1 LKTRSIGLR
10 ETDEGLARPQGEY
23 GCRSILAAGKNR
35 FEMKHTWTLRRL
47 HPLIL
52 RLSLMA
58 IVASAIGGCAAY
70 RPANVPLR
78 KWDGDYGYRQKRI
91 QAERPMGDVLLLLAF
106 SGGGT
111 RAAALSYGVLQELRD
126 SRVIVDGV
134 EKRLLDEVD
143 LITSVSGGSFTS
155 AYYALNGDRI
165 FSEFEPRFLRRNLQR
180 RLLVQM
186 LRPVNWF
193 RMASTFFD
201 RSELAVRLY
210 DEEVFDHAT
219 FADLQNAG
227 GPFIQINAADLAG
240 GSRFTFFQPQFDLIC
255 SDLSKIEVARAVAA
269 SSAVPGL
276 FTPITLRNYAGEC
289 EYPTPAWLT
298 DALANPRQSMRRF
311 RSAEVASSYLEGKRK
326 YIHLLDGGIA
336 DNLGL
341 RGPLENVMLVGGIRE
356 RFDQL
361 GGARPSHIV
370 VIVVNAEVHPE
381 PKFSFTPASPSL
393 AMMVNAVSGVQIY
406 SYNFETLELMRVS
419 LKNWEGDLRQDG
431 DGAEV
436 HTYVADVAFEA
447 LDDPEERA
455 YFNELP
461 TSFTLDD
468 EQVDRLIE
476 AGRRLL
482 RESPDFKRLLA
493 TLQPTEPATD

>member
-1 LKTRSIGLR
+1 
-10 ETDEGLARPQGEY
+10 
-23 GCRSILAAGKNR
+23 
-35 FEMKHTWTLRRL
+35 MKHTRTLRRA
-47 HPLIL
+47 HPSFL
-52 RLSLMA
+52 RLLLLTF
-58 IVASAIGGCAAY
+58 VASAIGGCAVY
-70 RPANVPLR
+70 RPANVALR
-78 KWDGDYGYRQKRI
+78 TWDGDYGYRQKRI
-91 QAERPMGDVLLLLAF
+91 LDERPMGDILLLLAF

-155 AYYALNGDRI
+155 AYYGLNGDRI

-180 RLLVQM
+180 RLLFQV
-186 LRPVNWF
+186 LRPVNWL
-193 RMASTFFD
+193 RTASTFFD

-210 DEEVFDHAT
+210 DEEIFDHAT
-219 FADLQNAG
+219 FADLQNSG

-255 SDLSKIEVARAVAA
+255 SDLSKFEVARAVAA

-289 EYPTPAWLT
+289 GYPTPAWLT
-298 DALANPRQSMRRF
+298 DALANPRQSTRRF
-311 RSAEVASSYLEGKRK
+311 RSAEVAASYLEGKRK

-361 GGARPSHIV
+361 GVARPSHIV

-393 AMMVNAVSGVQIY
+393 AMMISSVSGVQIY
-406 SYNFETLELMRVS
+406 TYNFETLELMRES
-419 LKNWEGDLRQDG
+419 LRNWEGDLRRDG
-431 DGAEV
+431 NGAEV

-447 LDDPEERA
+447 LEDPKERA

-493 TLQPTEPATD
+493 ALQASGAATD

>member
-1 LKTRSIGLR
+1 MVAMKYARS
-10 ETDEGLARPQGEY
+10 TF
-23 GCRSILAAGKNR
+23 RSYRVISRFLILALAVSG
-35 FEMKHTWTLRRL
+35 
-47 HPLIL
+47 
-52 RLSLMA
+52 
-58 IVASAIGGCAAY
+58 VVGCAGY

-78 KWDGDYGYRQKRI
+78 AWDGEYGYRPKRI

-126 SRVIVDGV
+126 ARVSIGGV

-180 RLLVQM
+180 RLVLEI
-186 LRPVNWF
+186 LRPANWF

-210 DEEVFDHAT
+210 DNEIFDHAT

-227 GPFIQINAADLAG
+227 GPFVQINAADLAS

-255 SDLSKIEVARAVAA
+255 SDLSKFEVARAVAA

-289 EYPTPAWLT
+289 GYPTPAWLA

-311 RSAEVASSYLEGKRK
+311 RSAEVVSSYLDGKRK

-356 RFDQL
+356 RFEQL
-361 GGARPSHIV
+361 GGERPSHIV

-393 AMMVNAVSGVQIY
+393 AMMINAVSGVQIY
-406 SYNFETLELMRVS
+406 SYNFETLELMRES
-419 LKNWEGDLRQDG
+419 LKSWESVLRQDG

-447 LDDPEERA
+447 LDDPKERA
-455 YFNELP
+455 YFNGLP
-461 TSFTLDD
+461 TSFTL
-468 EQVDRLIE
+468 ENQEVDRLIE
-476 AGRRLL
+476 VGRRLL
-482 RESPDFKRLLA
+482 RESPDFKRLLSA
-493 TLQPTEPATD
+493 LQPAVAVTPGSNLPNATRGAAMPRSE